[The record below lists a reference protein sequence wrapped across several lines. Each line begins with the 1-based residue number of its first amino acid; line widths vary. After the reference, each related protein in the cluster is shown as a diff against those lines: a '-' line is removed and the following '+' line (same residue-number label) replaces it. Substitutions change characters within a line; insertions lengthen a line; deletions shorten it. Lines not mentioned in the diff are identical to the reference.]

1 MDHQDFTNITIGNSK
16 LQNAKNPKK
25 IIPKNKVDQHA
36 IKIENE
42 TENFSVIKIPSAL
55 SKEIT
60 NTRNVKK
67 MTQKDVAN
75 KLNIVPSVYV
85 ELENGKAI
93 YDGKTKQLIQKVS
106 KLFGIKFV
114 NK

>member
-1 MDHQDFTNITIGNSK
+1 MDHQDFNDITIGNSK
-16 LQNAKNPKK
+16 LQNAKLPKK

-36 IKIENE
+36 TKIENE
-42 TENFSVIKIPSAL
+42 NENFSIQKIPSAL

-60 NTRNVKK
+60 HARNAKK
-67 MTQKDVAN
+67 MTQKDVAV
-75 KLNIVPSVYV
+75 KLNIITSVYV

-93 YDGKTKQLIQKVS
+93 YDGKTKQLLQKVAR
-106 KLFGIKFV
+106 LFGIKFV

>member
-1 MDHQDFTNITIGNSK
+1 MEHQDFNEITIGNSK
-16 LQNAKNPKK
+16 LQNAKLPKK

-42 TENFSVIKIPSAL
+42 NENFSIQKIPNTL

-60 NTRNVKK
+60 NARNAKK
-67 MTQKDVAN
+67 MTQKEVSN
-75 KLNIVPSVYV
+75 KLNITTNVYI

-93 YDGKTKQLIQKVS
+93 YDGKTKQLIQKVA
-106 KLFGIKFV
+106 KLFNIKFV

>member
-1 MDHQDFTNITIGNSK
+1 MDHQDFTSITIGNSK
-16 LQNAKNPKK
+16 LQNAKLPKK
-25 IIPKNKVDQHA
+25 IIPKNIVDQHA

-42 TENFSVIKIPSAL
+42 TENFSIKKIPTAL

-60 NTRNVKK
+60 IARNTKK
-67 MTQKDVAN
+67 MTQKDVAV
-75 KLNIVPSVYV
+75 KLNVITSVYV
-85 ELENGKAI
+85 ELENGKAV
-93 YDGKTKQLIQKVS
+93 YHGKTKQLIQKLA